1 LNPEEEEINLDITVE
16 VEVRW
21 EEVSGEI
28 VVQTP
33 DNRSGQTNV
42 EQKLV
47 RIGEKLADVE
57 DKLEQ
62 KLEEKLAQET
72 LKGMFV
78 TELQAFET
86 IGIWNLTICPYKTTG
101 YFSR

>member
-1 LNPEEEEINLDITVE
+1 MNPEEEEINLDITVE

-62 KLEEKLAQET
+62 KLEEKLAQAY
-72 LKGMFV
+72 L
-78 TELQAFET
+78 LQSCK
-86 IGIWNLTICPYKTTG
+86 LLRQLG
-101 YFSR
+101 YGT

>member
-1 LNPEEEEINLDITVE
+1 MISLKPEEEEINLDITVE

-21 EEVSGEI
+21 EDVSGEI

-33 DNRSGQTNV
+33 NNRSGQTNV

-47 RIGEKLADVE
+47 KIGEKLAAVE
-57 DKLEQ
+57 EKLEQ

-78 TELQAFET
+78 TEM
-86 IGIWNLTICPYKTTG
+86 
-101 YFSR
+101 

>member
-1 LNPEEEEINLDITVE
+1 MISLNPEEEEINLDITVE

-21 EEVSGEI
+21 EDVSGEI

-33 DNRSGQTNV
+33 NNRSGQTNV

-62 KLEEKLAQET
+62 KLEERLAQGT

-78 TELQAFET
+78 TEL
-86 IGIWNLTICPYKTTG
+86 
-101 YFSR
+101 

>member
-1 LNPEEEEINLDITVE
+1 MISLNPEEEETNLNITVE

-28 VVQTP
+28 IVQTP
-33 DNRSGQTNV
+33 DNKSGQTNF

-47 RIGEKLADVE
+47 KIGEKLADVE
-57 DKLEQ
+57 E

-72 LKGMFV
+72 LKGTFV
-78 TELQAFET
+78 TEL
-86 IGIWNLTICPYKTTG
+86 
-101 YFSR
+101 

>member
-1 LNPEEEEINLDITVE
+1 MNPEEEEINLDITDE
-16 VEVRW
+16 VEVRG

-33 DNRSGQTNV
+33 NNRSGQTNV

-47 RIGEKLADVE
+47 RIGEKLAAVE

-78 TELQAFET
+78 TEM
-86 IGIWNLTICPYKTTG
+86 
-101 YFSR
+101 

>member
-28 VVQTP
+28 VEQTP
-33 DNRSGQTNV
+33 DNRKGQINV

-47 RIGEKLADVE
+47 RIGEKLAAVE

-72 LKGMFV
+72 LKGCL
-78 TELQAFET
+78 LQSCK
-86 IGIWNLTICPYKTTG
+86 LLRQLG
-101 YFSR
+101 YGP

>member
-1 LNPEEEEINLDITVE
+1 MNPEEEEINLDITDE
-16 VEVRW
+16 VEVRG

-33 DNRSGQTNV
+33 NNRSGKTNV

-47 RIGEKLADVE
+47 RIGEKLADVDE
-57 DKLEQ
+57 KLEQ
-62 KLEEKLAQET
+62 KLKEKLAQET

-78 TELQAFET
+78 PEL
-86 IGIWNLTICPYKTTG
+86 
-101 YFSR
+101 

>member
-1 LNPEEEEINLDITVE
+1 MISLKPEEEEINLDITVE

-21 EEVSGEI
+21 EDVSGEI

-33 DNRSGQTNV
+33 NNRSGQTNV

-62 KLEEKLAQET
+62 KLEERLAQGT

-78 TELQAFET
+78 TEL
-86 IGIWNLTICPYKTTG
+86 
-101 YFSR
+101 

>member
-1 LNPEEEEINLDITVE
+1 LISLNPEEEETNLDITVE

-62 KLEEKLAQET
+62 KLEERLAQGT

-78 TELQAFET
+78 TEL
-86 IGIWNLTICPYKTTG
+86 
-101 YFSR
+101 

>member
-1 LNPEEEEINLDITVE
+1 M
-16 VEVRW
+16 
-21 EEVSGEI
+21 
-28 VVQTP
+28 QTP
-33 DNRSGQTNV
+33 NNRNGQTNV

-47 RIGEKLADVE
+47 RIGEKLADIE

-78 TELQAFET
+78 TEL
-86 IGIWNLTICPYKTTG
+86 
-101 YFSR
+101 

>member
-1 LNPEEEEINLDITVE
+1 MIPLNPEEEEINLDITDE
-16 VEVRW
+16 VEVRG

-57 DKLEQ
+57 EKLEQ
-62 KLEEKLAQET
+62 KLKEKLAQET

-78 TELQAFET
+78 TEL
-86 IGIWNLTICPYKTTG
+86 
-101 YFSR
+101 